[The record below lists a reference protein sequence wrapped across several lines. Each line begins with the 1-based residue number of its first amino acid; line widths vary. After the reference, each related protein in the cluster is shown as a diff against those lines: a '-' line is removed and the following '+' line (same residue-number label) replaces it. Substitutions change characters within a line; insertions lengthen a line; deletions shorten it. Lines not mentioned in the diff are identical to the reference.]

1 MNKKNELLQARV
13 ELRKK
18 YLETPGYKKLS
29 DIYKMDTDEYRN
41 LRDNWLFAELL
52 GFDDEEIDID
62 ELEIMIQKQK
72 NTINWTNLYK
82 YFEERLQVEDTDIS
96 DPTNFFNTN
105 CNINP
110 TSLFDI
116 TYVLSLLEP
125 YKTELYA

>member
-1 MNKKNELLQARV
+1 MNKKNELLKARV

-96 DPTNFFNTN
+96 DPTNFFNPN